1 MDRVIEFS
9 LNHPLLIGALF
20 AVLAAI
26 VASEIMNFRR
36 SRFAIGAT
44 EATQLYNRDAAV
56 FVDIR
61 NENAYQTS
69 HLPGAINIPL
79 EHIDKRQDR
88 LKRYTDQQ
96 IIVYCDTGQRTLKAV
111 QALQAQGWSDV
122 QQLRGGLNAWRD
134 ASLPTEGRG

>member
-1 MDRVIEFS
+1 MERVIEFS

-26 VASEIMNFRR
+26 IANEIINFRR
-36 SRFAIGAT
+36 GRFAVNAT

-61 NENAYQTS
+61 NENAFQKS

-79 EHIDKRQDR
+79 EHIDKHQDR
-88 LKRYTDQQ
+88 LKRFTDRS

-122 QQLRGGLNAWRD
+122 QQLRGGLNGWRD
-134 ASLPTEGRG
+134 ASLPTEGRS